1 MKKLCILLCLTT
13 TIAFG
18 QNATLLPNSTVLT
31 TNGTNTVLNVSS
43 TNAANS
49 NNIVNVSSNGNGAG
63 INVINSGLGITIQG
77 INSNSGSAAYF
88 QTTNSSNT
96 SPTAYI
102 QSNGNNYALRVL
114 GTGPGEVA
122 RFENSPGS
130 IERAVTIYGAGSGTS
145 LTAFNVSTGTAASFS
160 SASNYALQTS
170 GKLQFA
176 GSGVGT
182 IATGK
187 VLKATN
193 NLGDT
198 QWADDGLSLP
208 YSNFS
213 SVASGGVFSIDNSN
227 NSINGSAIRGAN
239 TGGGAG
245 ISGVSTGTS
254 GYGVWGQASNG
265 VGVYGN
271 SNGATGYGVLGYH
284 ETNTAVRGESDSG
297 TGGFFTST
305 SGYALITG
313 SGNVGIRTTAPT
325 ASLDVHR
332 GTGLSGTAA
341 FKGTQWYSHFNYST
355 TEHTYIRG
363 GKDAA
368 NVYINDLATLGNVSV
383 GNGNPIEKLH
393 VFGNLRVTGTICN
406 TSGAITTC
414 SDIRYKKDFSPIEN
428 PLHKVT
434 QLKGLHYYWKTDEYK
449 ENNFSTERQVGFVAQ
464 EIEKI
469 FPEMVFTDA
478 QGYKSV
484 DYARLTPVLVEA
496 IKELKI
502 LNEELTNKNEK
513 LEGRLSKIEVLL
525 ERFDSEKVK

>member
-43 TNAANS
+43 TNADNS

-63 INVINSGLGITIQG
+63 INVINSGLGITIKG
-77 INSNSGSAAYF
+77 INSNIGSAAYF
-88 QTTNSSNT
+88 QTTNSINT

-130 IERAVTIYGAGSGTS
+130 MEGAVTIHGAGSGTS

-198 QWADDGLSLP
+198 QWTDDGLSLP
-208 YSNFS
+208 YSASVS
-213 SVASGGVFSIDNSN
+213 SAAVLFKITN
-227 NSINGSAIRGAN
+227 
-239 TGGGAG
+239 
-245 ISGVSTGTS
+245 
-254 GYGVWGQASNG
+254 
-265 VGVYGN
+265 N
-271 SNGATGYGVLGYH
+271 SNGAAS
-284 ETNTAVRGESDSG
+284 TAIFGESVGGFGIRGASNSGIAGEFYCTSGTGVAGSSESYAGGYFTSNSG
-297 TGGFFTST
+297 TGGHFSSISGNAGYFTST

-313 SGNVGIRTTAPT
+313 GGNVGIGTNAPT
-325 ASLDVHR
+325 ASLEVHR
-332 GTGLSGTAA
+332 GTGVGGTTA

-355 TEHTYIRG
+355 TEHTFIRG

-368 NVYINDLATLGNVSV
+368 NVYINDLVTLGNVSV
-383 GNGNPIEKLH
+383 GNGNPVEKLH

-406 TSGAITTC
+406 TSGAITSC

-428 PLHKVT
+428 PLQKVT